1 MTTLK
6 LLAVATALVLTAG
19 PAAAVTVKNT
29 SDVEITI
36 GVDRGSKEEVQK
48 VPAGKSVTVEC
59 KDGCGVTG
67 PWGFSWKASGDDEI
81 VTDGTALVTVMDET
95 AAE

>member
-6 LLAVATALVLTAG
+6 ILAVATAFVLMAG

-36 GVDRGSKEEVQK
+36 GV
-48 VPAGKSVTVEC
+48 
-59 KDGCGVTG
+59 
-67 PWGFSWKASGDDEI
+67 
-81 VTDGTALVTVMDET
+81 
-95 AAE
+95 